1 MEDSNSSSPIMDVT
15 LRVLVCGGSDQS
27 QNTLTFN
34 IKRHADTR
42 QVFQRVLD
50 QLGIGPKAAAYCA
63 LFEMIE
69 ASFAGKNN

>member
-1 MEDSNSSSPIMDVT
+1 MEDSNSGSPIMDVT
-15 LRVLVCGGSDQS
+15 LRVLVCSGGGDQS

-34 IKRHADTR
+34 IKRNADTR

-50 QLGIGPKAAAYCA
+50 QLGIGPKAASYCA

-69 ASFAGKNN
+69 AGFT